1 MPVLRFPDH
10 FRVADE
16 PSAGRVLWG
25 RERYGDLS
33 RNERVDNSSQQA
45 APAREPGPIPIRPM

>member
-1 MPVLRFPDH
+1 MPVLQFPDH

-33 RNERVDNSSQQA
+33 QNERVTILLSKRLPQ
-45 APAREPGPIPIRPM
+45 REPGPIPIRTM